1 MVVKAGGPSGNRMHD
16 LNTIIADIAE
26 AGRRLAQI
34 GASDGAAGNIS
45 SLLGRGE
52 VDSRDYPL
60 TEPLAVPHIG
70 PELAR
75 CVFVVTGSGRRLR
88 EIGDDPSGNLALVT
102 FDESGER
109 ATLHTSPRR
118 RFERLTV
125 EFNSH
130 LAVHRDHIRRDSLDF
145 HAIIHAQPLNLTYLS
160 HIPAYRDER
169 HLNRRILRWE
179 PESIYHLR
187 EGVAVIPFF
196 VPASQE
202 LGRANVEAMRSH
214 HVALWSKHGIMARSE
229 VSVKRACDLIEYAEV
244 GARFERLNLAA
255 GEPAEG
261 LTDDEIRL
269 ICSTFGVEQDIF

>member
-1 MVVKAGGPSGNRMHD
+1 MHD
-16 LNTIIADIAE
+16 LKTMIADIAE

-45 SLLGRGE
+45 ALVGRGA
-52 VDSRDYPL
+52 VDTEGYPDS
-60 TEPLAVPHIG
+60 EPLATSKSG
-70 PELAR
+70 PELAD

-88 EIGDDPSGNLALVT
+88 EIGDDPPGNLALVT
-102 FDESGER
+102 FNHSGDA

-130 LAVHRDHIRRDSLDF
+130 LAVHRDQIVRGGLEF
-145 HAIIHAQPLNLTYLS
+145 HSIIHAQPLNLTYLS
-160 HIPAYRDER
+160 HIPDYRDEQY
-169 HLNRRILRWE
+169 LNRRILRWE

-187 EGVAVIPFF
+187 EGVAVVPFF
-196 VPASQE
+196 VPASAE
-202 LGRANVEAMRSH
+202 LERANVEAMRTH

-244 GARFERLNLAA
+244 GARFERLNLAT
-255 GEPAEG
+255 GSLAEG
-261 LTDDEIRL
+261 LTDAEVRL
-269 ICSTFGVEQDIF
+269 ICSTFGVDQSIF

>member
-1 MVVKAGGPSGNRMHD
+1 MHD
-16 LNTIIADIAE
+16 LNTIIGDFAE

-45 SLLGRGE
+45 ALLGRGE
-52 VDSRDYPL
+52 IDSRDYPHA
-60 TEPLAVPHIG
+60 EPLPVPHRG
-70 PELAR
+70 PELAG

-88 EIGDDPSGNLALVT
+88 EIGDDPPGNLALVT
-102 FDESGER
+102 FDESGQA

-130 LAVHRDHIRRDSLDF
+130 LAVHRDQIVRGGSDF

-160 HIPAYRDER
+160 HIPAYRDESY
-169 HLNRRILRWE
+169 LNRRILRWE
-179 PESIYHLR
+179 PESIYHLS
-187 EGVAVIPFF
+187 EGVAVVPFY
-196 VPASQE
+196 VPASE
-202 LGRANVEAMRSH
+202 GLERANVEAMRTH
-214 HVALWSKHGIMARSE
+214 HVALWSKHGIMARSDA
-229 VSVKRACDLIEYAEV
+229 SVKRACDLIEYAEV
-244 GARFERLNLAA
+244 GARFERLNLAT

-269 ICSTFGVEQDIF
+269 ICSTFGVRQSIF